1 MENVFAQRLINARR
15 IRGISQR
22 ELCARLEGRISS
34 NAIAKYE
41 TAKMI
46 PSSQNLIAI
55 AEALDFGIDY
65 FFRPFTISI
74 DFNSFEFRKRS
85 SLSIK
90 KETAIKE
97 RIALLIER
105 YCEISTVALIIKH

>member
-22 ELCARLEGRISS
+22 ELCTRLGGRISS

-65 FFRPFTISI
+65 FFRPFTVNI
-74 DFNSFEFRKRS
+74 DYNSFEFRKR
-85 SLSIK
+85 
-90 KETAIKE
+90 
-97 RIALLIER
+97 
-105 YCEISTVALIIKH
+105 